1 MILRNFAF
9 IVIVSFFFHSL
20 HAASAVFFVP
30 HPDDEVLSMGC
41 GILKDLRDS
50 NDVYIILM
58 THGEGSG
65 AIYTI
70 NGTNQKN
77 EKTYCF
83 WHKKYH
89 DPKIEGYSPLSK
101 TEFGNMR
108 IKEFKQTVHAL
119 GVKEQNEIIY
129 NFPDGSLPEDS
140 VRSVMLNFE
149 KNHPKTLFRT
159 TSWFDLNHDHH
170 VLGSTLKRLYDSSKV
185 SGALFFCSPAL
196 WNECIVPSHYEK
208 SKSMDSIMRVA
219 LTIYHQ
225 WKPMNQSF
233 AIGYHSVE
241 DEFELLNYAPQSKIH
256 KAEAI
261 RKVGGFVSMKEWFRN
276 IVFKIRKRLFPVP
289 WYN

>member
-1 MILRNFAF
+1 MTSYKTAFVFIICFVFSSLR
-9 IVIVSFFFHSL
+9 
-20 HAASAVFFVP
+20 AATTVFFIP

-70 NGTNQKN
+70 NGSNQKN
-77 EKTYCF
+77 DKTYCF
-83 WHKKYH
+83 WHRKYH
-89 DPKIEGYSPLSK
+89 DPKTEGYSPLSK

-108 IKEFKQTVHAL
+108 IKEFKQTVNAL

-129 NFPDGSLPEDS
+129 NFPDGFLPEDS
-140 VRSVMLNFE
+140 VRNIMLNFE

-170 VLGSTLKRLYDSSKV
+170 VLGSVLKGIHDSLKISD
-185 SGALFFCSPAL
+185 ALFFCSPAQ
-196 WNECIVPSHYEK
+196 WNECIAPSHFEK
-208 SKSMDSIMRVA
+208 SKLMDSTMRVTLA
-219 LTIYHQ
+219 IYHQ

-233 AIGYHSVE
+233 AIGYHSVAQQ
-241 DEFELLNYAPQSKIH
+241 FELLNYAPKSKIH
-256 KAEAI
+256 GAEAE
-261 RKVGGFVSMKEWFRN
+261 RKVGFFCRMKAWFTY
-276 IVFKIRKRLFPVP
+276 IIYKIRKHLFPQL
-289 WYN
+289 WTN